1 MKQEALTTVTVING
15 STNNV
20 SKHKIHEKT
29 NNNTSFTPDTSD
41 NIAKAYDTIYIMIE
55 AIYII
60 QDQNLKLHH
69 ELSI

>member
-41 NIAKAYDTIYIMIE
+41 NIAKAYDAIFCLLSRHPIIRIE

-60 QDQNLKLHH
+60 
-69 ELSI
+69 